1 MERKQIK
8 AMFFIL
14 TMITALVCHHQSEAI
29 SFIGRLKCVLDIRS
43 VEGCVDAIKKA
54 TKGDSRGLDKEC
66 CDAISGLTNDC
77 LPIIFS
83 GGPAIGLL
91 EQNTNG
97 YDKLADLRAD
107 VCVVALLVRNTMRAV
122 FCAINCISKSWFQG
136 HEREFRTQNPNSS
149 QLRKTHTQEQIMF
162 LKKIQEQEDKLVF
175 KEDKWAR

>member
-1 MERKQIK
+1 MTKLLFTQKKELFHFSTQQDLKETILLFSLKLIEMERKQIK

-91 EQNTNG
+91 V
-97 YDKLADLRAD
+97 KAA
-107 VCVVALLVRNTMRAV
+107 C
-122 FCAINCISKSWFQG
+122 
-136 HEREFRTQNPNSS
+136 
-149 QLRKTHTQEQIMF
+149 THKF
-162 LKKIQEQEDKLVF
+162 D
-175 KEDKWAR
+175 DAN